1 MTLSRSFLQ
10 HSFCEYFCCGNFRE
24 FGFNQRGDC
33 AQMRARAQKIL
44 CANARTRAIF
54 QSECNVITSE
64 YMFTRFYSFLF
75 FKGFLPY
82 YETVD
87 MLQLARA
94 VLYVPPTQTE
104 AESAFSIQKWM
115 LSGRRAT
122 MTPTNCNVRMVG
134 RSCMR
139 FKRRIED
146 VKKEMHV
153 QKKRKLI

>member
-1 MTLSRSFLQ
+1 MVQIRGVIARK
-10 HSFCEYFCCGNFRE
+10 CE
-24 FGFNQRGDC
+24 
-33 AQMRARAQKIL
+33 RAQKIL

-94 VLYVPPTQTE
+94 VLYVPPTQI
-104 AESAFSIQKWM
+104 AVESAFFIQKWM

-134 RSCMR
+134 RSCKMLKKR
-139 FKRRIED
+139 CTFKRN
-146 VKKEMHV
+146 KN
-153 QKKRKLI
+153 

>member
-1 MTLSRSFLQ
+1 MRANASA
-10 HSFCEYFCCGNFRE
+10 
-24 FGFNQRGDC
+24 RGL
-33 AQMRARAQKIL
+33 RARAENFVRER
-44 CANARTRAIF
+44 ANFARAIF

-94 VLYVPPTQTE
+94 ALYVPPTQI
-104 AESAFSIQKWM
+104 AVESAFFIQKWM

-122 MTPTNCNVRMVG
+122 MTPANCNIGMFQ
-134 RSCMR
+134 RS
-139 FKRRIED
+139 
-146 VKKEMHV
+146 KETKMHV
-153 QKKRKLI
+153 QKKQKLI

>member
-1 MTLSRSFLQ
+1 
-10 HSFCEYFCCGNFRE
+10 
-24 FGFNQRGDC
+24 
-33 AQMRARAQKIL
+33 MRLIYVPEVL
-44 CANARTRAIF
+44 HWW
-54 QSECNVITSE
+54 VH
-64 YMFTRFYSFLF
+64 SFLF
-75 FKGFLPY
+75 VFLDFLSY

-94 VLYVPPTQTE
+94 VLYVPPTQTA

-122 MTPTNCNVRMVG
+122 MTPATCNVRMVG

-146 VKKEMHV
+146 VKKQMHV
-153 QKKRKLI
+153 QKKQKLI

>member
-1 MTLSRSFLQ
+1 
-10 HSFCEYFCCGNFRE
+10 
-24 FGFNQRGDC
+24 
-33 AQMRARAQKIL
+33 MRARARHFK
-44 CANARTRAIF
+44 ANLT
-54 QSECNVITSE
+54 VIN
-64 YMFTRFYSFLF
+64 
-75 FKGFLPY
+75 KAKQHVNN
-82 YETVD
+82 ETVD

-94 VLYVPPTQTE
+94 VLYVPPTQTA

-115 LSGRRAT
+115 LSGRRVT

-153 QKKRKLI
+153 QKKQKLI

>member
-1 MTLSRSFLQ
+1 MRANASA
-10 HSFCEYFCCGNFRE
+10 
-24 FGFNQRGDC
+24 RGL
-33 AQMRARAQKIL
+33 RARAENFVRER
-44 CANARTRAIF
+44 ANFARVRGRAIF
-54 QSECNVITSE
+54 QSECNIITSE

-94 VLYVPPTQTE
+94 VLYVPPTQTA

-153 QKKRKLI
+153 QKKQKLI

>member
-1 MTLSRSFLQ
+1 
-10 HSFCEYFCCGNFRE
+10 
-24 FGFNQRGDC
+24 
-33 AQMRARAQKIL
+33 
-44 CANARTRAIF
+44 
-54 QSECNVITSE
+54 
-64 YMFTRFYSFLF
+64 MFTRIYSLQ
-75 FKGFLPY
+75 KKPY

-94 VLYVPPTQTE
+94 VLYAPPTQTA

-153 QKKRKLI
+153 QKKQKLIYR